1 MILSLNWV
9 WGITQLV
16 AGFSPAS
23 AHFSASLSQEDD
35 DLTGSLAE
43 YSTLMPR
50 GFHRKRF
57 PRFSLI
63 IKLVYRVEYIHGIA
77 KNKKG
82 NKEYQ
87 LGYED

>member
-1 MILSLNWV
+1 
-9 WGITQLV
+9 
-16 AGFSPAS
+16 
-23 AHFSASLSQEDD
+23 
-35 DLTGSLAE
+35 
-43 YSTLMPR
+43 MPR